1 MNCLL
6 ESPYSMAL
14 NRFGEALRRLL
25 NERDLSQ
32 TDLAAQIGI
41 SETGLS
47 LIINGVNKPRQKTF
61 TRLLNRLA
69 KTEEERRFL
78 LDAYLDI
85 EETRELATQPFAN
98 ATAGPEEPSSP
109 PPDEPEEDDEID
121 MRERTASKDPAAR
134 YLEIKSA
141 SIAFEKDVEHL
152 LQVARIPY
160 IHPFQS
166 EKIACDFVTKTKTK
180 VVIECKFNLNKD
192 WDRLLGQC
200 VLLRKNLPA
209 KEVVIVIPYHNK
221 VSALYAPDFASQ
233 GFHVETPSTL
243 IARLKKLGV

>member
-85 EETRELATQPFAN
+85 EETRELSTQPFAN
-98 ATAGPEEPSSP
+98 ATAGPEEPTVP
-109 PPDEPEEDDEID
+109 PHDEPEDDDEID

-152 LQVARIPY
+152 LQVARIPF

-200 VLLRKNLPA
+200 MLLRKNLPA
-209 KEVVIVIPYHNK
+209 KEVVIVVPYHNK
-221 VSALYAPDFASQ
+221 VSALYAPDFAAQ

-243 IARLKKLGV
+243 ISRLKKLGV